1 MRWRRCSAA
10 SASRCDPGP
19 QPRSG
24 PPIARYGARSGDQNG
39 VGVIAVR
46 HLALVGTTASGKSA
60 LALEVARRLSDI
72 ELLSVDSMQVYRGMD
87 VGTAK
92 PTVAEQV
99 EVRHHLLDL
108 ADPHEE
114 FSVTRFQQAA
124 AAAIADI
131 EARGRRALLV
141 GGTGLYLRAV
151 IDNLDLPG
159 QWPDVRAALEAEPD
173 TESLHRRLHTLDPAA
188 AERMEPTNRR
198 RIVRALEV
206 TVGSGRPFSSFG
218 PGLDAHPP
226 VPFDIV
232 GVWLPRHVTADRIA
246 RRVDA
251 MVAAGLVDEVHAL
264 AARPEG
270 LSHTARQALGYR
282 EVLAHVEH
290 GAPLADCL
298 AETVRRTRAFAR
310 RQRMWFRRDPR
321 ITWYGTEEKPFAVL
335 PALLREWA

>member
-1 MRWRRCSAA
+1 M
-10 SASRCDPGP
+10 
-19 QPRSG
+19 
-24 PPIARYGARSGDQNG
+24 
-39 VGVIAVR
+39 R

-60 LALEVARRLSDI
+60 LAVEVARRLPDI
-72 ELLSVDSMQVYRGMD
+72 ELVSIDSMQVYRGMD

-92 PTVAEQV
+92 PTPAEQA

-108 ADPHEE
+108 ADPHED

-124 AAAIADI
+124 AEAIAGI

-151 IDNLDLPG
+151 VDSFDVPG
-159 QWPDVRAALEAEPD
+159 QWPEVRAELETEPD
-173 TESLHRRLHTLDPAA
+173 TEVLHRRLHALDPAA

-198 RIVRALEV
+198 RVVRALEV
-206 TVGSGRPFSSFG
+206 TVGSGRPFSAFG

-232 GVWLPRHVTADRIA
+232 GVWLPRQVTADRIA

-251 MVAAGLVDEVHAL
+251 MVASGFVDEVRTL

-270 LSHTARQALGYR
+270 LSRTARQALGYR
-282 EVLAHVEH
+282 ELLAHVEH
-290 GAPLADCL
+290 GVPVADCL

-321 ITWYGTEEKPFAVL
+321 ITWYGADEKPFAVL